1 MHPLKTIYPI
11 YTPKQRAVLG
21 IMESTMWRKLAS
33 LLLTLS
39 LSLGSL
45 QLIAAD
51 QGEFYF
57 APGLQWMEFDN
68 DFDFDDDWGYTVGLG
83 YQFTHRLA
91 GEISSFDLD
100 AEDSLGSKFDI
111 DNWKVDLLYDVYEK
125 SSRIQPFVIAGVG
138 NTNFS
143 GENDMVFDVGAG
155 IKVDVID
162 NLEWRTAIRKFEYLG
177 RSSGELDWGID
188 STLVFY
194 FGGQD
199 SSRPS
204 VPIATTPRQP
214 SDQPQAPVEDPDSDL
229 DGVPDSRDNC
239 PDTPRTYAVDNNGCP
254 IAVEEV
260 ARVELL
266 VNFDF
271 DRSEVKPQY
280 FSEIQEVADFIEDYP
295 DLVVELEGH
304 TDATGTNEYNQGL
317 SERRANAVRDV
328 LIDRFDVQASRV
340 SAAGFGETQP
350 VATNET
356 SAGRAENRRVI
367 TVIIRTVQ
375 NYRPR

>member
-1 MHPLKTIYPI
+1 MYRI
-11 YTPKQRAVLG
+11 
-21 IMESTMWRKLAS
+21 LAS
-33 LLLTLS
+33 LLFTFSLAVVPVQLS
-39 LSLGSL
+39 
-45 QLIAAD
+45 AAD

-57 APGLQWMEFDN
+57 APGLQWMEFDD
-68 DFDFDDDWGYTVGLG
+68 DFDFDDDWGYAVGLG

-91 GEISSFDLD
+91 GELSSFDLD
-100 AEDSLGSKFDI
+100 AEDSLGSKFDV
-111 DNWKVDLLYDVYEK
+111 DNWKVDLLYDVFEK
-125 SSRIQPFVIAGVG
+125 SSRVQPFVLAGVG

-143 GENDMVFDVGAG
+143 GENDTVFDVGAG
-155 IKVDVID
+155 IKVEVID
-162 NLEWRTAIRKFEYLG
+162 NLEWRTAVRKFEYLG
-177 RSSGELDWGID
+177 RSGGELDWGID

-194 FGGQD
+194 FGGQN

-204 VPIATTPRQP
+204 TPVASASPEPTPQRQ
-214 SDQPQAPVEDPDSDL
+214 AAVEDPDSDS

-254 IAVEEV
+254 MAVEEV

-280 FSEIQEVADFIEDYP
+280 FSEIQEVAEFMEDYP
-295 DLVVELEGH
+295 DLIVELEGH
-304 TDATGTNEYNQGL
+304 TDATGTDAYNQGL
-317 SERRANAVRDV
+317 SERRANAVREV
-328 LIDRFDVQASRV
+328 LIDRFNVQASRV
-340 SAAGFGETQP
+340 SAVGFGESQAI
-350 VATNET
+350 ATNET

-367 TVIIRTVQ
+367 TVIIRTAQ